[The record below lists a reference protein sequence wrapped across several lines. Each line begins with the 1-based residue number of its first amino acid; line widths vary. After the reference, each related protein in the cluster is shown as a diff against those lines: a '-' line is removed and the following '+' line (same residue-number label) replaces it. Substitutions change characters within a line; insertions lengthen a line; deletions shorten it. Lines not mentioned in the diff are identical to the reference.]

1 MSTAT
6 KPIPS
11 LKDQLNSLHQAI
23 LAQVPAAAA
32 KTFDRSVELVDRAG
46 ILSRAV
52 ALGDQAPSFTLPG
65 VDGRAV
71 SLHDILAAGPVVVVF
86 YRGGWCPYCNLQ
98 LRALQAV
105 LPQIE
110 AAGGR
115 LVAISPQTPDES
127 LSTQQK
133 AGLGFDVLSDAGST
147 TSRRYGLVHVV
158 DQATREVLRQFGNDL
173 ERINGTD
180 AWELPVPAT
189 YVIDRS
195 GAVVFA
201 HAEAD
206 YRRRVEPNAVVAA
219 LQQLAKG

>member
-1 MSTAT
+1 MNTVTPS
-6 KPIPS
+6 IP
-11 LKDQLNSLHQAI
+11 LLAGQLTSLHQAI
-23 LAQVPAAAA
+23 LAQVPASAA

-46 ILSRAV
+46 VLRQATSV
-52 ALGDQAPSFTLPG
+52 GDQAPAFTLPA

-71 SLHDILAAGPVVVVF
+71 SLHGLLAEGPVVVVF

-105 LPQIE
+105 MPQIE

-133 AGLGFDVLSDAGST
+133 AGLGFDVLSDVGSAV
-147 TSRRYGLVHVV
+147 SRRYGLVHTV
-158 DQATREVLRQFGNDL
+158 DGDTREVLRQFGNDL

-180 AWELPVPAT
+180 TWELPVPAT
-189 YVIDRS
+189 FVIDRN
-195 GAVVFA
+195 GKVVLA

-206 YRRRVEPNAVVAA
+206 YRRRVEPVAVVTA
-219 LQQLAKG
+219 LQGIAKR